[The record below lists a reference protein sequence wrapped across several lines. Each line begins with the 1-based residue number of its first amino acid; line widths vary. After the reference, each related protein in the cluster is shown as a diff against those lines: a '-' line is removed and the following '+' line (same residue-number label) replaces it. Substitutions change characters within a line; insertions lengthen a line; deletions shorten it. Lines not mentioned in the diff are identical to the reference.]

1 MEGTCPPRLD
11 VLEKHATNGGRGF
24 AGELSPAVGSV
35 PKWSTCFALAGD
47 LTNSEQ
53 RTALDEIATLC
64 RWDLAECH
72 LLRVPGVKWPPPA
85 HVPAELAYKPARYS
99 RLRVALSILAGKPE
113 AAGDAGQSG
122 QQNGQRKSVPRKCEV
137 LKRRKI
143 RKELSKGG
151 TKTDIVRDFADGDEE
166 DSSSLGQL
174 NRYPTFRIV
183 GTRPNT
189 GQIPDSLF
197 DGPPFSDNAPR

>member
-1 MEGTCPPRLD
+1 MDTTAPSWKEHAARLD

-85 HVPAELAYKPARYS
+85 HVPAETCLQ
-99 RLRVALSILAGKPE
+99 AGP
-113 AAGDAGQSG
+113 
-122 QQNGQRKSVPRKCEV
+122 
-137 LKRRKI
+137 L
-143 RKELSKGG
+143 
-151 TKTDIVRDFADGDEE
+151 
-166 DSSSLGQL
+166 
-174 NRYPTFRIV
+174 
-183 GTRPNT
+183 
-189 GQIPDSLF
+189 
-197 DGPPFSDNAPR
+197 